1 MVAARGPL
9 KWERKMRSQMTRLTV
24 AALLVCCALV
34 FTSDAWAWPVSGPAS
49 TRAQESPL
57 IENLVDWVLSL
68 IGRHSISPQSP
79 APDPPRNQPK
89 EGSQM
94 DPNGSPH

>member
-1 MVAARGPL
+1 
-9 KWERKMRSQMTRLTV
+9 MRSQMARLMV
-24 AALLVCCALV
+24 AALVVCFALV
-34 FTSDAWAWPVSGPAS
+34 SNSSAWARPVSGPES

-79 APDPPRNQPK
+79 APYPPRNQPK